1 MRGPARLAET
11 FKNFKNLR
19 ISHSH
24 VKIWPLLSTFAA
36 MTFFRQSQVRGGKLA
51 GTLEFRGEVPPAP
64 PGHPRGPLHLHRHPP
79 QDWHNVTVLE
89 ELERAVAVAK
99 DRVGEEQSGRTP
111 AKLSKEGAV
120 KTGGA
125 AEGRKGR
132 TTPNKEG
139 KTVKIDEKVHG
150 AAKECREVACTDD
163 ESPTGDKDKEEGKL
177 LGKRKHCEKE
187 EEDGRMN
194 EVQKVQRQWEK
205 EREEELGDDMSQEG
219 IFM

>member
-139 KTVKIDEKVHG
+139 KTVKIDEKVKVTG
-150 AAKECREVACTDD
+150 PSAAT
-163 ESPTGDKDKEEGKL
+163 
-177 LGKRKHCEKE
+177 
-187 EEDGRMN
+187 
-194 EVQKVQRQWEK
+194 
-205 EREEELGDDMSQEG
+205 
-219 IFM
+219 